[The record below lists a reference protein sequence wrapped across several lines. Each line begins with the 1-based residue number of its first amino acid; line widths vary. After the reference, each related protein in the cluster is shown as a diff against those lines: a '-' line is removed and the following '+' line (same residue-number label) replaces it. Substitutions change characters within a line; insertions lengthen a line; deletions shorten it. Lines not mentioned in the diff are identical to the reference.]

1 MAENLNEFRRQ
12 ISDIKTQMNEMLKK
26 AGGDTLARATI
37 KAKREYKDLIVQL
50 KEINSQILEV
60 KKTTKDYVDSLIN
73 QQSKAKELKGIYSQ
87 LGNLDLERIKK
98 QSQNLNM
105 DADKV
110 KQFEKISDLN
120 KQLAQLSA
128 EDSISRQLIQKE
140 IESELKDLEGS
151 RGIHSHIVKNLK
163 KQYEFANNI
172 SNLTEGQKEQ
182 LEAQVKT
189 YESIKKSISGIFDT
203 LSILTSGGAGT
214 LGSILIGAG
223 FAADKLG
230 KNIRSFG
237 GFVDSAQLSTLGLS
251 FLFKDAEETA
261 KGLSKEF
268 GGLKDITLQTQLNT
282 NLIATNMGISGEE
295 AASVVGS
302 FARLNNN
309 SADAAVNMAATTK
322 SMAKAAGLP
331 VDQLMKDVAGSTKA
345 FAEYGKDGGINIAKA
360 AVSAGKLGVNM
371 DALTNVTDSLLDFET
386 SINAELELGAMLGK
400 NLNLDRARAL
410 AYEGDIGGAV
420 KETLANLGGIDGFNK
435 MDIFQKRKAAELLGI
450 SVEQLEKMAK
460 NSDKLNRDGSV
471 QLSKFDSM
479 GETIKALVTGPF
491 GGFLKG
497 LGSGVI
503 AVGQMGAG
511 FSAMGLD
518 VKKIAQKIPLL
529 NKLPGL
535 KPNASN
541 ITQPTAAPQSQ
552 AGPSD
557 QANKMSKVNANALIK
572 GAVALL
578 ILSAALFVAAKAFQE
593 FAEVTWDSVGMG
605 LGALVGLAGVA
616 FLLSKIKGKMIEGA
630 IAVAIL
636 GAALIPFAYALNLMS
651 AVNSDGLKA
660 AGKALVAFTAAVFGL
675 GLLMMGPAA
684 IVFGAGILALTALGA
699 ALVVFGAGLL
709 MVGNGMSA
717 LTGALPSMVEQIA
730 ALSTINFLPI
740 FGLAGALMA
749 LSVALAAV
757 AVTGLLA
764 LPALLA
770 LGLVAGGAAGLMG
783 GGSESGESVKMDE
796 LINEIKALRGDL
808 LAGKIGVNMDGQK
821 VTSKIS
827 TVVAKVGSNS
837 YAKI

>member
-1 MAENLNEFRRQ
+1 MAENLNEFRKQ
-12 ISDIKTQMNEMLKK
+12 ISDLKKQMNEMLRQ
-26 AGGDTLARATI
+26 AGGDTLARADI
-37 KAKREYKDLIVQL
+37 KASAEYKALIVQL

-660 AGKALVAFTAAVFGL
+660 AGIALVAFTAAVFGL

>member
-1 MAENLNEFRRQ
+1 MAENLNEFRKQ
-12 ISDIKTQMNEMLKK
+12 ISDLKKQMNEMLKK
-26 AGGDTLARATI
+26 AGGDTLARAAI
-37 KAKREYKDLIVQL
+37 KAKPEYKALIVQL

-518 VKKIAQKIPLL
+518 VKKMAQKIPLL

-660 AGKALVAFTAAVFGL
+660 AGIALVAFTAAVFGL

>member
-12 ISDIKTQMNEMLKK
+12 ISDIKTQMNEMLRQ

-37 KAKREYKDLIVQL
+37 KASADYKDLIVQL
-50 KEINSQILEV
+50 KEINSQVLEV
-60 KKTTKDYVDSLIN
+60 KKRTEDYVDSLIS

-660 AGKALVAFTAAVFGL
+660 AGIALVAFTAAVFGL

>member
-60 KKTTKDYVDSLIN
+60 KKRTEDYVDSLIS

-182 LEAQVKT
+182 LEAQVKA

-660 AGKALVAFTAAVFGL
+660 AGIALVAFTAAVFGL

>member
-182 LEAQVKT
+182 LEAQVKA

-660 AGKALVAFTAAVFGL
+660 AGIALVAFTAAVFGL

>member
-1 MAENLNEFRRQ
+1 MAENLNEFRKQ
-12 ISDIKTQMNEMLKK
+12 ISDLKKQMNEMLKK
-26 AGGDTLARATI
+26 AGEDTLARANI
-37 KAKREYKDLIVQL
+37 KAKPEYKALIVQL

-60 KKTTKDYVDSLIN
+60 KKRTEDYVDSLIS

-660 AGKALVAFTAAVFGL
+660 AGIALVAFTAAVFGL